1 MLLEDKQF
9 MANVATMEALG
20 YIQKTIPTS
29 PKIKL
34 SKQDIETIE
43 EILFKYIDR
52 QIESNTRDLL
62 NLYNT

>member
-29 PKIKL
+29 LKIQL

-43 EILFKYIDR
+43 EILLKYIDR